1 MTTTTAP
8 AASLADA
15 FANAERLLET
25 DPRLAVEQARAIL
38 EVVPRHA
45 DTTRLLATALR
56 LSGETEAA
64 LATIAPLAKGLP
76 NLPLAQ
82 LELGLCLER
91 LGRTAEAAQAFDR
104 ASALEPRLSEAWRG
118 LSECLALL
126 GDEAGAERAL
136 ARQLRAS
143 TRDPLLIEAATALG
157 EDRLGEAERLLRE
170 RLKAD
175 PADVAAIRML
185 AETGARLGRYADAEG
200 LLIRCLELAPSFAA
214 ARHNLA
220 TMLYRQNKNREA
232 LAEIQRLTD
241 KDARH
246 PGYANLRAAILARL
260 GEYEA
265 AIAVCERMLA
275 DYPNQPKG
283 WMSYGHALKT
293 VGRQADSIAAYRQA
307 LEQAPTL
314 GEAWW
319 SLANLKTVKF
329 TAEDVAAMTAALDA
343 PGLSD
348 DDRLHLHYAL
358 GKAREDAQAWDDSFA
373 HYAAG
378 AAIRRKQLDYDPEEN
393 AAETARTKAVFTPA
407 FLAARA
413 GQGSQAPDPIFI
425 VGLPRAG
432 STLIEQILASHPAV
446 HGAGEINY
454 FAAAAA
460 LFADRAR
467 GDFPEMLAKLS
478 NADFAVL
485 ARAYL
490 ERFADLPADT
500 KRIVDKMPSNFLF
513 AGLIHL
519 ALPNAR
525 IIHVRRKPFFIDKMP
540 NNFAHA
546 GFIHLILPNA
556 KIIDARRHPLG
567 CCFSGFKQHFARG
580 QAFSYD
586 LTDIGRYYA
595 DYVELMAHFD
605 TVLPG
610 RVHRVIYEA
619 MIEDPEREI
628 RALLDHCGLP
638 FEDACLTPHKT
649 ERAVRTASSEQ
660 VRRPIKDAVEHWQK
674 FESHLPPLKQALGP
688 VLDAYPDA
696 PVI

>member
-1 MTTTTAP
+1 MTATTAP

-15 FANAERLLET
+15 FANAERLLER
-25 DPRLAVEQARAIL
+25 DPRLAAEQARAIL

-56 LSGETEAA
+56 LCGEIEAA
-64 LATIAPLAKGLP
+64 LETVAPLAAALP

-91 LGRTAEAAQAFDR
+91 LGRTAEAAKAFER

-118 LSECLALL
+118 LSENLALL
-126 GDEAGAERAL
+126 GDHDGAERAL

-157 EDRLGEAERLLRE
+157 DNHLGEAERLLRE

-175 PADVAAIRML
+175 PADIAAIRML

-200 LLIRCLELAPSFAA
+200 LLTRCLELAPNFAA

-220 TMLYRQNKNREA
+220 TMLYRQNKNLEA

-241 KDARH
+241 KDPRH

-260 GEYEA
+260 GEYDQ

-275 DYPNQPKG
+275 EYPNQPKG

-293 VGRQADSIAAYRQA
+293 VGRQSDAIAAYRKA
-307 LEQAPTL
+307 LDQAPTL

-329 TAEDVAAMTAALDA
+329 TPEDVAAMTAALDA

-348 DDRLHLHYAL
+348 DDRLHLRYAL
-358 GKAREDAQAWDDSFA
+358 GKAREDAEAWDDSFA

-393 AAETARTKAVFTPA
+393 AAETARAKAVFTPA

-413 GQGSQAPDPIFI
+413 GQGSRAPDPIFI

-432 STLIEQILASHPAV
+432 STLVEQILASHSMVEGTMELPDLIVMARRL
-446 HGAGEINY
+446 GGKTAN
-454 FAAAAA
+454 
-460 LFADRAR
+460 RAESSY
-467 GDFPEMLAKLS
+467 PE
-478 NADFAVL
+478 VL
-485 ARAYL
+485 ADLSPDQLREL
-490 ERFADLPADT
+490 GEEFIERT
-500 KRIVDKMPSNFLF
+500 RVQRKTDK
-513 AGLIHL
+513 A
-519 ALPNAR
+519 
-525 IIHVRRKPFFIDKMP
+525 FFIDKMP

-605 TVLPG
+605 AVLPG

-619 MIEDPEREI
+619 MIENPEREI

-638 FEDACLTPHKT
+638 FEEACLSPHKND
-649 ERAVRTASSEQ
+649 RAVRTASSEQ
-660 VRRPIKDAVEHWQK
+660 VRRPIFKDAVEHWQN
-674 FESHLPPLKQALGP
+674 FESHLGPLKQALGP
-688 VLDAYPDA
+688 VLAAYPDA

>member
-15 FANAERLLET
+15 FANAERLLES

-56 LSGETEAA
+56 LSGEVQAA
-64 LATIAPLAKGLP
+64 LETVAPLAAALP

-118 LSECLALL
+118 LSENLALL
-126 GDEAGAERAL
+126 GDLDGAERAL

-157 EDRLGEAERLLRE
+157 DNRLGEAERLLRE

-175 PADVAAIRML
+175 PADIAAIRML
-185 AETGARLGRYADAEG
+185 AETGARLGRYADAEA
-200 LLIRCLELAPSFAA
+200 LLTRCLELAPNFAA

-220 TMLYRQNKNREA
+220 TMLYRQNKNLEA
-232 LAEIQRLTD
+232 LTEIQRLTD
-241 KDARH
+241 KDPRH

-260 GEYEA
+260 GEYDQ

-293 VGRQADSIAAYRQA
+293 VGRQADSIAAYRKA

-329 TAEDVAAMTAALDA
+329 TPEDVAAMTAALDA

-358 GKAREDAQAWDDSFA
+358 GKAHEDAQAWDASFA

-378 AAIRRKQLDYDPEEN
+378 AEIRRKQLEYDPAEN
-393 AAETARTKAVFTPA
+393 AAETARAKAVFTPD

-413 GQGSQAPDPIFI
+413 GQGCPAPDPIFI

-432 STLIEQILASHPAV
+432 STLIEQILASHSMVEGTMELPDLIVMARRL
-446 HGAGEINY
+446 GGKTASRAESAYPEALAELSPEQLRELGEE
-454 FAAAAA
+454 F
-460 LFADRAR
+460 
-467 GDFPEMLAKLS
+467 
-478 NADFAVL
+478 
-485 ARAYL
+485 L
-490 ERFADLPADT
+490 ERTRVQRKTD
-500 KRIVDKMPSNFLF
+500 
-513 AGLIHL
+513 
-519 ALPNAR
+519 
-525 IIHVRRKPFFIDKMP
+525 KPFFIDKMP

-605 TVLPG
+605 AVLPG

-619 MIEDPEREI
+619 MIADPEAEI

-638 FEDACLTPHKT
+638 FEEACLSPHKND
-649 ERAVRTASSEQ
+649 RAVRTASSEQ
-660 VRRPIKDAVEHWQK
+660 VRRPIFKDAVEHWQK
-674 FESHLPPLKQALGP
+674 FESHLDPLKQALGP
-688 VLDAYPDA
+688 VLSAYPDA